1 VARIPDGAQPG
12 SSFVIQVPKSKKKVR
27 IAVPQGAKPGQ
38 EIKIRLEVR
47 PKKKKGK
54 TTVV

>member
-1 VARIPDGAQPG
+1 MARIPDGAQPG